1 MQQNNRFYNIKNGA
15 IKCCTNCTFETGRS
29 INPNCHS
36 YCEKYLNEREELDK
50 RNKEKCDK
58 KEILWEICENI
69 CKICKNLLH
78 LRSASN

>member
-50 RNKEKCDK
+50 RNKEKFDK
-58 KEILWEICENI
+58 KEIEQAVNSIRIESVNHM
-69 CKICKNLLH
+69 KNRRH
-78 LRSASN
+78 RK

>member
-29 INPNCHS
+29 VNPNCHS

-50 RNKEKCDK
+50 RNKEKFDK
-58 KEILWEICENI
+58 KEIEQVVNSITIEGINRM
-69 CKICKNLLH
+69 KNRRH
-78 LRSASN
+78 RQ

>member
-50 RNKEKCDK
+50 RNKEKFDK
-58 KEILWEICENI
+58 KEIEQAVNSITIEGINRM
-69 CKICKNLLH
+69 KNRRH
-78 LRSASN
+78 RQ

>member
-1 MQQNNRFYNIKNGA
+1 MQQNNRFYDIKNSA

-50 RNKEKCDK
+50 RNKEKFDK
-58 KEILWEICENI
+58 KEIEQAANSITIEGINRM
-69 CKICKNLLH
+69 KNRRH
-78 LRSASN
+78 RQ